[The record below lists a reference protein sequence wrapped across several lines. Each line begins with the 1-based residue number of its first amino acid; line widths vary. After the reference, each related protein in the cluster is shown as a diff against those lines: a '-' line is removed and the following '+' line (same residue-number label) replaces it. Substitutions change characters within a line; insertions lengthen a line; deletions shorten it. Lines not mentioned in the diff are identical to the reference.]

1 MTRTFAICNQ
11 KGGVGKT
18 TTAINLSAAL
28 AATGKRVLLADLD
41 PQGNATTGCGLRKA
55 EQEPNC
61 ADVLLYD
68 APLATASIAL
78 EAFGFDMLPAN
89 EALTRAEVQ
98 LLEMERREARLRKA
112 LHGNGYDCILL
123 DCPPALNILTVNALV
138 AADQVLVP
146 VQCEFFALE
155 GLDALLDT
163 VARIAQHANPGLA
176 VAGILRTMYDSRNNL
191 MRDVSEHLLERFGTQ
206 VYRTVIP
213 RNVVLAEAPS
223 HGQPVLNYSARC
235 AGASSY
241 LMLAGE
247 LLRREETAEGST

>member
-18 TTAINLSAAL
+18 TTAISLSAAL
-28 AATGKRVLLADLD
+28 AATGKRVLLVDLD

-55 EQEPNC
+55 EQEPSC

-68 APLATASIAL
+68 VPATEARVTL
-78 EAFGFDMLPAN
+78 EEFRFDMLPAN
-89 EALTRAEVQ
+89 ESLTQAEVR
-98 LLEMERREARLRKA
+98 LLELENRESRLRQA
-112 LHGNGYDCILL
+112 LQAGGDDYVLL

-163 VARIAQHANPGLA
+163 IARVAQHANPKLA
-176 VAGILRTMYDSRNNL
+176 LAGILRTMYDSRNNL
-191 MRDVSEHLLERFGTQ
+191 MRDVSEHLTERFGRQ

-223 HGQPVLNYSARC
+223 HGKPVMNYNARC
-235 AGASSY
+235 AGASAY

-247 LLRREETAEGST
+247 LLRREEAGGGA